1 MTTSTDDYEH
11 APLGD
16 RQWHFS
22 DIGYVYTDTHGR
34 WGRTVAIIGAV
45 GMSAA
50 TTRRLAA
57 LLLEAADSLDDRAE
71 PGSI

>member
-1 MTTSTDDYEH
+1 MTVFDDDYEH

-22 DIGYVYTDTHGR
+22 DIGYVYTDTHDRRGR
-34 WGRTVAIIGAV
+34 RVAIIGAV

-57 LLLEAADSLDDRAE
+57 LLIEAADSLEDRAE
-71 PGSI
+71 PGSL